1 MRNRNKP
8 YTTHELF
15 DEIDNLLHQEGMIP
29 ADLEYALFSGEE
41 NQEIRTYFWDVI
53 FHVRFGGSE
62 GIYLDLLLD
71 GDIAGNGSTVCRFG
85 TYKTLN
91 SDDESFRIMAVL
103 GANFAL
109 ETNHWMKDK
118 LDDFTWTGYDIDYYK
133 AGSIRRSI
141 TSYSK
146 LEDILQTCERRYETV
161 YYDKIIVTEKATG
174 RMVFEV
180 PGLQTEDME
189 GMPPIQGD
197 EIFHLR

>member
-1 MRNRNKP
+1 MEKRNKP

-15 DEIDNLLHQEGMIP
+15 NEIDNLLHQKGKIP
-29 ADLEYALFSGEE
+29 ADLEYALFSGGE

-71 GDIAGNGSTVCRFG
+71 GDVAGNGSTVCRFG

-91 SDDESFRIMAVL
+91 SDDESFRNMAIL

-118 LDDFTWTGYDIDYYK
+118 LDDFTWTGYNIDYYK
-133 AGSIRRSI
+133 DGSIRRSL
-141 TSYSK
+141 TSYNK
-146 LEDILQTCERRYETV
+146 LDDVLQTCVTNIDRSEFDR
-161 YYDKIIVTEKATG
+161 IIVTDNATG
-174 RMVFEV
+174 RTVYEA
-180 PGLQTEDME
+180 PGP
-189 GMPPIQGD
+189 GAD
-197 EIFHLR
+197 EMKSK

>member
-1 MRNRNKP
+1 MKKRNKP
-8 YTTHELF
+8 YITHELF
-15 DEIDNLLHQEGMIP
+15 NEIDNLLHQKGKIP

-71 GDIAGNGSTVCRFG
+71 GDITGRGKNVCQFG

-91 SDDESFRIMAVL
+91 SDDESFRNMAIL

-146 LEDILQTCERRYETV
+146 LEDILLTCERRYERV
-161 YYDKIIVTEKATG
+161 YYDKIIVTDNATG
-174 RMVFEV
+174 RTVFETPV
-180 PGLQTEDME
+180 PQTEDME
-189 GMPPIQGD
+189 GTPIQGD
-197 EIFHLR
+197 EQLHLR